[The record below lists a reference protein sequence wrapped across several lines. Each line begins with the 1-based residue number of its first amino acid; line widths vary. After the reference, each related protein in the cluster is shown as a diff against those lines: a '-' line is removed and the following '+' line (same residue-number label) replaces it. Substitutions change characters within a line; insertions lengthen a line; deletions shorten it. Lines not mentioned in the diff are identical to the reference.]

1 MKKDFT
7 GIIDI
12 VRVAPQETMTT
23 HSQSNMSL
31 SNRILTWANQQ
42 SSTFSGL
49 KQALH
54 TFVRILLIT
63 AREFR
68 KNELSLRA
76 SALTYTILLSLV
88 PMLAM
93 STALIKGLGGD
104 NQLQQVVYGY
114 IEALEQSSNTTEPAP
129 SQFDGTTATETANK
143 DNTSTTLT
151 AHIRSAADKLFD
163 YVDKTDFTTLGSIG
177 VLIMLITIIIVFDT
191 IEKAMNTIWQVQSG
205 RSALRKVT
213 DYLAVLVL
221 MPVAINIGFAA
232 TTVIKS
238 PTLLARIEPFLP
250 VIRLQSIFLL
260 LPILFITLALSISYM
275 IFPNTRVRSLP
286 AFIGALLAGSL
297 WFITQ
302 NIYISLQIGVSNY
315 NAIYGSFATLP
326 LFLIWLYLGWIF
338 ILTGAQV
345 AFACQTHHSYQL
357 LAIVPTPAQQL
368 SAAFDITNQ
377 VFLFFDKQQRLTV
390 KMLPELCSGHMPSLL
405 ASTLEQ
411 LFAAGIIHIESKN
424 QSIFPTLPAEKLNKG
439 AIVKAILGTN
449 ASNTEGG
456 RQSRRAIEAASQ
468 VLPLNFQEDQ
478 NR

>member
-1 MKKDFT
+1 
-7 GIIDI
+7 
-12 VRVAPQETMTT
+12 
-23 HSQSNMSL
+23 MSI
-31 SNRILTWANQQ
+31 SKRILIWANQQ
-42 SSTFSGL
+42 NTTLSVL

-54 TFVRILLIT
+54 TFVRVLLIT

-114 IEALEQSSNTTEPAP
+114 IEALEQSSNTTEPTP
-129 SQFDGTTATETANK
+129 SQFDGTTATETDNK

-151 AHIRSAADKLFD
+151 AHLRSAADKLFD

-177 VLIMLITIIIVFDT
+177 VLVMLITIIMVFDT
-191 IEKAMNTIWQVQSG
+191 IEKAMNTIWQVPSG
-205 RSALRKVT
+205 RSALRKIT
-213 DYLAVLVL
+213 DYLALLIL

-232 TTVIKS
+232 TTVIKN
-238 PTLLARIEPFLP
+238 PTLLVRIEPFLP
-250 VIRLQSIFLL
+250 VIRLQSIFFLL

-275 IFPNTRVRSLP
+275 VFPNTKVRSVP

-297 WFITQ
+297 WFVTQ

-326 LFLIWLYLGWIF
+326 LFLVWLYLGWIF

-345 AFACQTHHSYQL
+345 AFACQTHHGYQL
-357 LAIVPTPAQQL
+357 LAIPPTPAQQL
-368 SAAFDITNQ
+368 SAAFDVTHQI
-377 VFLFFDKQQRLTV
+377 FLFFDKQQRLTV
-390 KMLPELCSGHMPSLL
+390 KMLPVLCPGHMPSLL

-411 LFAAGIIHIESKN
+411 LFAAGIIHIDSKN
-424 QSIFPTLPAEKLNKG
+424 QSLFPTLPAEKLDQG
-439 AIVKAILGTN
+439 AIVKAILGTDT
-449 ASNTEGG
+449 SDTEGG
-456 RQSRRAIEAASQ
+456 RQSRRALEAASQ
-468 VLPLNFQEDQ
+468 VAASDLSEGQ
-478 NR
+478 NS